1 MMLGLCLLGIGL
13 QAQGVV
19 RWSFSAKKLSATEA
33 VLCMKANIGGA
44 WHLYSVNQ
52 PEGGPM
58 KTSFTFEPSADYV
71 LVGKV
76 TEPKPK
82 SMFDQNFGIEVLY
95 FEKEVVFEQ
104 RVKILRKALD
114 DKSALVIKG
123 KVEFMA
129 CDDSQCLPP
138 EEKEFSI
145 TVK

>member
-1 MMLGLCLLGIGL
+1 MKKLLMMICLCLFAVGL

-19 RWSFSAKKLSATEA
+19 RWSYSAKKLSATEA
-33 VLCMKANIGGA
+33 VLYMKASIGGA

-58 KTSFTFEPSADYV
+58 KTSFTFEPSADYA

-104 RVKILRKALD
+104 KVKLKNPE
-114 DKSALVIKG
+114 SVVKG
-123 KVEFMA
+123 RVEFMA

-145 TVK
+145 VVK

>member
-1 MMLGLCLLGIGL
+1 MMVGFCLFGIGL

-33 VLCMKANIGGA
+33 VLYMKANIGGA

-104 RVKILRKALD
+104 KVKLKA
-114 DKSALVIKG
+114 ARELVIKG

-138 EEKEFSI
+138 EEKEFSVV
-145 TVK
+145 VK

>member
-1 MMLGLCLLGIGL
+1 MKKLLMMVGFCLFGIGL

-33 VLCMKANIGGA
+33 VLYMKANIGGA

-104 RVKILRKALD
+104 KVKLKA
-114 DKSALVIKG
+114 ARELVIKG

-138 EEKEFSI
+138 EEKEFSVV
-145 TVK
+145 VK

>member
-1 MMLGLCLLGIGL
+1 MKKLLMMAGVCLFAMGL

-33 VLCMKANIGGA
+33 VLCMKANVGGA

-104 RVKILRKALD
+104 KVKLKAA
-114 DKSALVIKG
+114 KELVIKG

-138 EEKEFSI
+138 EENEFSI

>member
-1 MMLGLCLLGIGL
+1 MMVGLCLFGIGL

-33 VLCMKANIGGA
+33 VLYMKASIGGA

-52 PEGGPM
+52 SEGGPM
-58 KTSFTFEPSADYV
+58 KTSFTFEPSANYV

-104 RVKILRKALD
+104 KVKLKAA
-114 DKSALVIKG
+114 KELVIKG